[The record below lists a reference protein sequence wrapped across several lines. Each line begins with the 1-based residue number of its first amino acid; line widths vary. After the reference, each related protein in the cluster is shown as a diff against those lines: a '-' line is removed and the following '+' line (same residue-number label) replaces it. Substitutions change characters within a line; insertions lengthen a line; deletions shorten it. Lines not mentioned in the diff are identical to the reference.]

1 MALRRREAAVNV
13 VQAAEQRLVNI
24 FKNGLKVYA
33 AFSGGKDSLCLAQ
46 LLMNLLRRGKINSKQ
61 LTVYFID
68 EEAIFPCVEKTVMD
82 WRKKFMLMGVQFDW
96 YCLEV
101 KHYNCFNGLTADESF
116 ICWDREKQSVWVR
129 RPPPFAIRGHRRL
142 KARRETYQDFCHRLH
157 ADGISITG
165 VRVAESVQRLY
176 CFAANHGRGNGIS
189 KSGMMYPVYDW
200 KNDDV
205 WLYLKEQRVTVP
217 EIYLYLWQVGCR
229 RNQLRVSQFF
239 SNDTAGVLVR
249 MNEYY
254 PDLME
259 RVVRRE
265 PNAYLAAL
273 YWDSEMFGRSTA
285 KRRRLES
292 AEPERDYRAELIK
305 LFSDI
310 PGNFPSPHHRSIAE
324 DYKKLFLRVHGVTNQ
339 KNFKRMYEGLIS
351 GDPKKRTLR
360 ALFTNIFADY
370 AKESY
375 PK

>member
-116 ICWDREKQSVWVR
+116 ICWDRKKQSVWVR

-254 PDLME
+254 PIS
-259 RVVRRE
+259 
-265 PNAYLAAL
+265 
-273 YWDSEMFGRSTA
+273 W
-285 KRRRLES
+285 S
-292 AEPERDYRAELIK
+292 A
-305 LFSDI
+305 
-310 PGNFPSPHHRSIAE
+310 
-324 DYKKLFLRVHGVTNQ
+324 
-339 KNFKRMYEGLIS
+339 
-351 GDPKKRTLR
+351 
-360 ALFTNIFADY
+360 
-370 AKESY
+370 
-375 PK
+375 